1 MSRALRNIYLL
12 RVVFSGLWV
21 ALVLSVGVSTDPGA
35 PVGALIALLL
45 GVYPAADLAASIA
58 DLRSDATGRA
68 TAPQWINAIAD
79 TAAVI
84 LIAVGAS
91 HSLTAAMDV
100 IAGWAIVSGAIQL
113 ILGVRRLGRV
123 RGQGLM
129 IISGGG
135 SIFAGTTFIDWSQSP
150 STAVHTLAQ
159 YSIGGAVWYLLTAL
173 WLLLARNEPPSDPD
187 QPPVLPVLPVPGN
200 APL

>member
-45 GVYPAADLAASIA
+45 GAYPAADLAASIA

-68 TAPQWINAIAD
+68 TAPQWINAITD